1 MKLLRLI
8 KMVLWG
14 FFGVRKKSGMETD
27 LKASPVQIIL
37 VGLIA
42 AAAFIG
48 ILIVGVKTAL
58 HILV

>member
-14 FFGVRKKSGMETD
+14 FFGVRKNAGMETD
-27 LKASPVQIIL
+27 LKAHPAQIIL
-37 VGLIA
+37 VGIIA
-42 AAAFIG
+42 AVTFIG